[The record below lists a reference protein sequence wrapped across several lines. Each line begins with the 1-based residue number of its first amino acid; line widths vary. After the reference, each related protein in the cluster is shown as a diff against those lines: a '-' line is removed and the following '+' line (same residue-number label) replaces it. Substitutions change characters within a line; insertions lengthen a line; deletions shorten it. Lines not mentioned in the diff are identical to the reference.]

1 MTDGSRKA
9 IFAAFFANLG
19 IAVSKFV
26 GFLITGSASLL
37 AETVHSLADTGNQLL
52 LFLGGSRAR
61 KPATPVHPFGYG
73 RERYFWAFAV
83 ALVLFSA
90 GGMFALWEGISK
102 LRDPHEIESLSVAVT
117 ILLVAIVLE
126 SFSLRTAVR
135 ESRHVKD
142 PDTGWFRF
150 IRRTKQPELP
160 VVLLED
166 VGALVGLVFAL
177 TGVLLA
183 EATGNPRWDAMGSV
197 MIGTLLIVIAI
208 VLIVEMKSLL
218 IGESA
223 GPATLDAIGAAI
235 IARPDVDQLIH
246 MRTEHLG
253 PDEILVAA
261 KIEYSS
267 RLSADELVDAINRTE
282 DAIRAVVPEATV
294 IYLEPD
300 LVRSDHPDLVGDER

>member
-1 MTDGSRKA
+1 M
-9 IFAAFFANLG
+9 
-19 IAVSKFV
+19 
-26 GFLITGSASLL
+26 
-37 AETVHSLADTGNQLL
+37 
-52 LFLGGSRAR
+52 
-61 KPATPVHPFGYG
+61 
-73 RERYFWAFAV
+73 

-102 LRDPHEIESLSVAVT
+102 LRDPHEIESLGVAVG
-117 ILLVAIVLE
+117 ILVVAIVLE

-142 PDTGWFRF
+142 PAVGWWGF

-166 VGALVGLVFAL
+166 IGALIGLVFAL
-177 TGVLLA
+177 AGVLLA
-183 EATGNPRWDAMGSV
+183 HATGNPRFDAMGSV
-197 MIGTLLIVIAI
+197 MIGLLLIVIAI

-223 GPATLDAIGAAI
+223 SDDTRDSIAAAI
-235 IARPDVDQLIH
+235 SASTGVDQLIH

-253 PDEILVAA
+253 PDEILVGA
-261 KIEYSS
+261 KVEYSS
-267 RLSADELVDAINRTE
+267 ELTADQLVAAINDTE
-282 DAIRAVVPEATV
+282 DAIRAAVPAATV

-300 LVRSDHPDLVGDER
+300 LVRSDHPDLPHDDTPS